1 MNLPTSSK
9 IININYIESHEQFKK
24 KMSRLSF
31 LTTFIID
38 SRH

>member
-24 KMSRLSF
+24 KWVAYYFWQL
-31 LTTFIID
+31 L
-38 SRH
+38 